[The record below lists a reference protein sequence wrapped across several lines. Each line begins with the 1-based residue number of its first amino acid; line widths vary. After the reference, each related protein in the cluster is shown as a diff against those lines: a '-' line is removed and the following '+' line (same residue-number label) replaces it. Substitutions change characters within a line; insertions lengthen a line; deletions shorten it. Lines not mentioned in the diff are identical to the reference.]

1 MDFNLD
7 KTDVTNQIY
16 QMALTYVAT
25 HEDMK
30 NMSPDEFCKK
40 CLMHKENSHLSGE
53 IIELSKCIFTRS
65 NKS

>member
-1 MDFNLD
+1 MDFNLG

-30 NMSPDEFCKK
+30 NMSPADFCKK
-40 CLMHKENSHLSGE
+40 VLDAQREFSTIWGDNRVK
-53 IIELSKCIFTRS
+53 
-65 NKS
+65 

>member
-7 KTDVTNQIY
+7 KTNVTNQIY
-16 QMALTYVAT
+16 QMSLTYVAA

-40 CLMHKENSHLSGE
+40 VLDAQREFSSIWGKYRV
-53 IIELSKCIFTRS
+53 K
-65 NKS
+65 

>member
-7 KTDVTNQIY
+7 KTDVTYQIY

-40 CLMHKENSHLSGE
+40 VLDAQREFSSIWGDNRVK
-53 IIELSKCIFTRS
+53 
-65 NKS
+65 

>member
-7 KTDVTNQIY
+7 KTNVTNQIY
-16 QMALTYVAT
+16 QMALTYVAA

-40 CLMHKENSHLSGE
+40 VLDAQREFSSIQGKYRV
-53 IIELSKCIFTRS
+53 K
-65 NKS
+65 

>member
-25 HEDMK
+25 HEGMK
-30 NMSPDEFCKK
+30 NMSPADFCKK
-40 CLMHKENSHLSGE
+40 VLDAQREFSTIWGDNRVK
-53 IIELSKCIFTRS
+53 
-65 NKS
+65 